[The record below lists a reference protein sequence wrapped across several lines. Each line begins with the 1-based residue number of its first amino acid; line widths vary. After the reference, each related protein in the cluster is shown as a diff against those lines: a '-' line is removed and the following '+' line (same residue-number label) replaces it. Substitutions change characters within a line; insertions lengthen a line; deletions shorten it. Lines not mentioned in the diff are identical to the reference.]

1 MHTQSLSCVQLF
13 ATSGTV
19 AHQPPLFMGF
29 PRQER
34 RNGLPFLPPRDLPD
48 PGLKLESPASPA
60 LAGRFFTAAPPENRK
75 LYSVSYD
82 KPQWKKT

>member
-60 LAGRFFTAAPPENRK
+60 LAGEFLTTSANREAPHNIF
-75 LYSVSYD
+75 LD
-82 KPQWKKT
+82 